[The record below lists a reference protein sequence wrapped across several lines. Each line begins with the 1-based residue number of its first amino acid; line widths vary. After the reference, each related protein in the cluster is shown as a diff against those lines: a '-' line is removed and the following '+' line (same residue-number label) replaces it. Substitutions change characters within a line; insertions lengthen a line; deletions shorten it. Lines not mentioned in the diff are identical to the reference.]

1 MIFVNELG
9 KIKTRPRSVIKA
21 FLLCL
26 TPFAPHIAE
35 EIWHKIGEKGFISL
49 AEWPKFDEALAKEDK
64 VTIAVQV
71 KGKTRGKLEF
81 EAGANEAAVLAKAK
95 EIPHIKNKLDAGEEI
110 RKVIYVQDRILNL
123 VM

>member
-1 MIFVNELG
+1 M
-9 KIKTRPRSVIKA
+9 K
-21 FLLCL
+21 
-26 TPFAPHIAE
+26 
-35 EIWHKIGEKGFISL
+35 
-49 AEWPKFDEALAKEDK
+49 ALAKEDK